1 MMWTKPFGL
10 CFVTF
15 ASTVSAGVLN
25 QRSSDSY
32 SLYAYGENIGGLP
45 LYYAHGIAVIA
56 NHTPA
61 NATDVGQVTFTPGSS
76 GSLVGNPTNGTE
88 SDGKRRTSGSFSNQ
102 ELFIPSANSTDHQVG
117 FTADASSDQVTKKFV
132 WYGHFLLVETD
143 EGDYTS
149 LFYAKENQTQDGAY
163 SLQWN
168 ITNED
173 DGDGEYYAVS
183 IRSIAPSNV

>member
-1 MMWTKPFGL
+1 
-10 CFVTF
+10 
-15 ASTVSAGVLN
+15 
-25 QRSSDSY
+25 
-32 SLYAYGENIGGLP
+32 
-45 LYYAHGIAVIA
+45 
-56 NHTPA
+56 
-61 NATDVGQVTFTPGSS
+61 
-76 GSLVGNPTNGTE
+76 
-88 SDGKRRTSGSFSNQ
+88 
-102 ELFIPSANSTDHQVG
+102 VG

-149 LFYAKENQTQDGAY
+149 LFYAKENQTQEGAY